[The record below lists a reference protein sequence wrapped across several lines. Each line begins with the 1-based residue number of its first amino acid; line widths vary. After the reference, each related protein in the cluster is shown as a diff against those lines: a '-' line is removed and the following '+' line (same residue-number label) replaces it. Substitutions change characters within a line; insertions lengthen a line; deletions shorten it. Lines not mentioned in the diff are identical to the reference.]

1 MLVLTVIAGPD
12 RGKRFELPDHEP
24 QQIGRSSEAL
34 PLSDRTI
41 SRRHVELTPDPE
53 QNAWVLRD
61 LESSNGTYVNGVRVT
76 GARTLKPGDQIR
88 AGSTLLV
95 FGDGPVNRPRAGAG
109 GSGAGGPRLRPV
121 ERGEMDIQLEHQV
134 RSNDESVIMSSP
146 DPRQSAEF
154 QLNVL
159 YELVSLVGSLEE
171 KPQLFE
177 RVMDTVFE
185 HFDADRGF
193 ILVGEEEGSELRPVV
208 VRRRERRGRGGVPGG
223 PGGPP
228 GPKREPAPIAY
239 SKTIVEYVT
248 RRNVGVLTS
257 NAMSDRRFASG
268 DSVQGYAI
276 HSAMCVP
283 IRYKHRFYGVIHL
296 DSQVANFTYTD
307 DQLAL
312 LTAIGTQTGLALAN
326 LRLVEARVRAE
337 RLAAVGQTVA
347 SLSHSIKNILQGL
360 RGGADVVDLGLK
372 KNNTPVVVSGWKIVS
387 RNLERI
393 YELTMNMLA
402 FSKQRRPEFE
412 MTNLNPLLGEA
423 VALLTPQFESGKV
436 ALITDL
442 ADDLAPLPL
451 DGGGLHQAILN
462 LLSNALDACEP
473 EVGAVT
479 VSSSF
484 DGGTDE
490 VVLRVGDNG
499 AGMSAATR
507 DRLFEPFHSTKG
519 LKGTGLGLVVT
530 QKIVNEHGGTIHVE
544 SAPGEGTAFTI
555 RLPIQLGE
563 PRNPADTSLPAAK

>member
-12 RGKRFELPDHEP
+12 RGRRFELPDHEP

-34 PLSDRTI
+34 PLTDKTI

-76 GARTLKPGDQIR
+76 GSRTLKPGDQIR
-88 AGSTLLV
+88 AGSTLLI
-95 FGDGPVNRPRAGAG
+95 FGDGPAPNVGGAAR
-109 GSGAGGPRLRPV
+109 GAEPRLRPV

-134 RSNDESVIMSSP
+134 QSNDESVIMSSP

-171 KPQLFE
+171 KSQLFD

-193 ILVGEEEGSELRPVV
+193 ILVGEEEGSELLPVV
-208 VRRRERRGRGGVPGG
+208 VRQRESRGRSRGGRVPADRRK
-223 PGGPP
+223 PD
-228 GPKREPAPIAY
+228 PAPIAY

-257 NAMSDRRFASG
+257 NAMNDRRFAAG
-268 DSVQGYAI
+268 DSVQGYSI

-412 MTNLNPLLGEA
+412 MTNLNPLLEEA
-423 VALLTPQFESGKV
+423 VALLTPQFEGAQV

-442 ADDLAPLPL
+442 AEDLAPLPL
-451 DGGGLHQAILN
+451 DGGGLHQAMLN

-473 EVGAVT
+473 EEGAVT
-479 VSSSF
+479 VSSRF
-484 DGGTDE
+484 DDDTDE
-490 VVLRVGDNG
+490 VVIRVGDNG

-530 QKIVNEHGGTIHVE
+530 QKIVGEHGGTIHVD
-544 SAPGEGTAFTI
+544 SARGKGTTFTI

-563 PRNPADTSLPAAK
+563 PGNPADTGAPLL